1 MGDIGAAKG
10 TAARNENLRRTE
22 GDAMHIQRRKATTFS
37 NCATPNS
44 IGFTAES
51 CFETA
56 LGFEKDAYQAFCCN
70 VLAAVATLV
79 FE

>member
-1 MGDIGAAKG
+1 
-10 TAARNENLRRTE
+10 
-22 GDAMHIQRRKATTFS
+22 MHIQRRKATTFS